1 MISRKDLERLAALKS
16 DEGIVSAYVR
26 IDPKLVYDRQAHAA
40 QFKGAVRAYLR
51 GKDGDHRAAA
61 LERESG
67 RILKLLEDTP
77 PNGRGVAVFACGPA
91 GIWEVLTLRVT
102 VPSFVD
108 VGPTPSIEVLT
119 RILDEY
125 PRLAVAVVQRDHARI
140 YLSDQREAQ
149 EQATVDSEVPGR
161 HEQGGWAQARFQR
174 HIEVHVQRHLK
185 EVVDEIEKL
194 YYERPY
200 RRLAVGGSP
209 EAVDEFVKMLPDP
222 VARRVVG
229 TFPVDLKH
237 DTETEILERARALG
251 DDAER
256 RQERDLVRQAVDA
269 AGAGGRGVAGVE
281 NTFRAVA
288 EGRVH
293 VLLVAGDLALEGAV
307 CGSCGHLAAAAFER
321 CPDCGG
327 AGEPVPNVVERT
339 VERAFLA
346 GAQIETVLG
355 DARDTLLEHGGLAAV
370 LRY

>member
-1 MISRKDLERLAALKS
+1 MITRKDLERLAALKS
-16 DEGIVSAYVR
+16 DEGIVSAYIKV
-26 IDPKLVYDRQAHAA
+26 DPKLAYDRQSNAA
-40 QFKGAVRAYLR
+40 QFKGAVRTYLR
-51 GKDGDHRAAA
+51 GKSGGRQAA
-61 LERESG
+61 LDRESG
-67 RILKLLEDTP
+67 RILKFLEDRP
-77 PNGRGVAVFACGPA
+77 PQGRGIAVFACAPA
-91 GIWEVLTLRVT
+91 GVWETLTLRVT

-108 VGPTPSIEVLT
+108 VGPKPAIEVLA

-125 PRLAVAVVQRDHARI
+125 PRLAVAVVQRDQAHI
-140 YLSDQREAQ
+140 YLSDQREKQ
-149 EQATVDSEVPGR
+149 EQAAVASEVPGR
-161 HEQGGWAQARFQR
+161 HDQGGWAQARFQR

-194 YYERPY
+194 YYDRPY
-200 RRLAVGGSP
+200 SQLAVGGSP

-237 DTETEILERARALG
+237 DTEMDVLERARALG
-251 DDAER
+251 GDAER
-256 RQERDLVRQAVDA
+256 RQERGLVRQAVDA

-281 NTFRAVA
+281 NTLRAVV

-293 VLLVAGDLALEGAV
+293 VLLAAGDLALEGAA
-307 CGSCGHLAAAAFER
+307 CESCGYLAAAAFDR

-327 AGEPVPNVVERT
+327 AGQPVVNVVERAI
-339 VERAFLA
+339 ERAFLA

-355 DARDTLLEHGGLAAV
+355 DARDTLLQHGGLAAV